1 MGRLYVGASNA
12 LVTKD
17 NACRKESSE
26 CKPGSKEHRTNGA
39 DEHELGRVEG
49 LQEVGHGC
57 VCAWK

>member
-1 MGRLYVGASNA
+1 MGASNA

-57 VCAWK
+57 VCGWK